1 MHRPVPQEL
10 YRHFKGG
17 KYQVITIAKEADTG
31 EEKVVYQA
39 LYGDYTVYCRPL
51 EEFVS
56 EVDRQKYPNADQ
68 RMRFE
73 LFAPYDDK
81 AKETM
86 DKPLLRKGNA
96 LESEPTPNT
105 VEVKKSAVDI
115 LRSVDAA
122 AEKKVDSVVRPQTV
136 KADENIVRPE
146 PKKEEE
152 KTVRPEPNKDEEKA
166 VRPEPEKDEEKTA
179 ESSEDDNRINSNYM
193 NRTIEEEAEDFGMN
207 PLVVRFLDAGS
218 SAERIEVL
226 NLIRPV
232 VTNEMIDVM
241 AMSIDTEIPG
251 DDPDVRCA
259 ELRECLLTK
268 QRFEVTRLR

>member
-51 EEFVS
+51 SEFVS

-73 LFAPYDDK
+73 LFSPYDSEDK
-81 AKETM
+81 M
-86 DKPLLRKGNA
+86 DRDKPLLRKGNA
-96 LESEPTPNT
+96 HNDVVSP
-105 VEVKKSAVDI
+105 SAEKPKTDDI
-115 LRSVDAA
+115 KRRAIDMLKSVDTPVKR
-122 AEKKVDSVVRPQTV
+122 AEKVV
-136 KADENIVRPE
+136 PE
-146 PKKEEE
+146 SKKEEP
-152 KTVRPEPNKDEEKA
+152 KTDHKKEDTSAKA
-166 VRPEPEKDEEKTA
+166 QTD
-179 ESSEDDNRINSNYM
+179 DDNKINSNYM
-193 NRTIEEEAEDFGMN
+193 SRTIEEEAEDFGMN

-232 VTNEMIDVM
+232 VTNDMIDIM

-251 DDPDVRCA
+251 DDPDTRCA

>member
-73 LFAPYDDK
+73 LFTPYEDK

-86 DKPLLRKGNA
+86 DKPLLRQGNT
-96 LESEPTPNT
+96 LEKEDNT
-105 VEVKKSAVDI
+105 IASLFKKEE
-115 LRSVDAA
+115 
-122 AEKKVDSVVRPQTV
+122 EKT
-136 KADENIVRPE
+136 IRPE

-152 KTVRPEPNKDEEKA
+152 KLVKPEPKKE
-166 VRPEPEKDEEKTA
+166 EEKTTDF
-179 ESSEDDNRINSNYM
+179 SEDDNRINSNYM

-218 SAERIEVL
+218 SSERIEVL
-226 NLIRPV
+226 NLIKPV

-251 DDPDVRCA
+251 DDPDARCA

>member
-73 LFAPYDDK
+73 LFSPYEDK

-86 DKPLLRKGNA
+86 DKPLLRKGNS
-96 LESEPTPNT
+96 LEKE
-105 VEVKKSAVDI
+105 
-115 LRSVDAA
+115 
-122 AEKKVDSVVRPQTV
+122 
-136 KADENIVRPE
+136 ENIIVPEAKKEEEKVVRPE
-146 PKKEEE
+146 PKKEAAPVKEE
-152 KTVRPEPNKDEEKA
+152 TADTESKT
-166 VRPEPEKDEEKTA
+166 
-179 ESSEDDNRINSNYM
+179 EDDEINSDYM

-207 PLVVRFLDAGS
+207 PLVVRFLDAGNC
-218 SAERIEVL
+218 AERIEVL
-226 NLIRPV
+226 NLIKPV